1 MTIARLRQIG
11 FSDTYEYHVVTRCVV
26 AMPIQA

>member
-11 FSDTYEYHVVTRCVV
+11 LPDTSDYHVVTRCVV